1 MNKNTGRDRRYLI
14 TKNSILMLVMLV
26 IIFMAV
32 WAWFVADNST
42 ADAGGLH
49 MKAQKSNDVQIALPY
64 KGSYPLDN
72 DPVDFRFKESIDFE
86 QSQFFV
92 DDLFSDVTSD
102 GINFI
107 IPTFEVDKNNTRDG
121 RVVIPDGEW
130 TPAVSSKDV
139 KTDASTDNDDKFD
152 YVAMDFY
159 IRSPGNSIKVDG
171 TSFLASLSEINGYP
185 LQGNSSSEVQRSCG
199 NLYGLGKFSADS
211 IVGAMRMSLVA
222 QKVVGQTTSG
232 SGESETRTDT
242 FATGSSPALKF
253 LWLPRPDI
261 CLYTGTN
268 TNDSTDYWRV
278 DTDLTPN
285 DTAYVNKT
293 FRHSFYMYNDANV
306 GRGVSKHT
314 YYDNAIAD
322 SISNAQSKASYKE
335 SPAET
340 PSVFHVSK
348 GSGTYCTTLGQ
359 DCSMDFTSGDQVHFS
374 DGDYYVIKFTLNIW
388 IEGEDAEARRAMGS
402 GKFALNLDF
411 G

>member
-139 KTDASTDNDDKFD
+139 KTDASTDNEAAVI
-152 YVAMDFY
+152 YTVW
-159 IRSPGNSIKVDG
+159 V
-171 TSFLASLSEINGYP
+171 SFLLTLLS
-185 LQGNSSSEVQRSCG
+185 
-199 NLYGLGKFSADS
+199 
-211 IVGAMRMSLVA
+211 
-222 QKVVGQTTSG
+222 
-232 SGESETRTDT
+232 
-242 FATGSSPALKF
+242 
-253 LWLPRPDI
+253 
-261 CLYTGTN
+261 
-268 TNDSTDYWRV
+268 
-278 DTDLTPN
+278 
-285 DTAYVNKT
+285 
-293 FRHSFYMYNDANV
+293 
-306 GRGVSKHT
+306 
-314 YYDNAIAD
+314 
-322 SISNAQSKASYKE
+322 
-335 SPAET
+335 
-340 PSVFHVSK
+340 
-348 GSGTYCTTLGQ
+348 
-359 DCSMDFTSGDQVHFS
+359 
-374 DGDYYVIKFTLNIW
+374 
-388 IEGEDAEARRAMGS
+388 AR
-402 GKFALNLDF
+402 
-411 G
+411 